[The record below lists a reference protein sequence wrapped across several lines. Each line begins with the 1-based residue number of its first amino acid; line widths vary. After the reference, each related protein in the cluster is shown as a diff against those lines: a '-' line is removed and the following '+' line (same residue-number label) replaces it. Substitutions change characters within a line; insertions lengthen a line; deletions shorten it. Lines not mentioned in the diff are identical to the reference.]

1 MLPTM
6 SRPPPKSIIEW
17 FQQNYP
23 REYDLQLEVSR
34 RANQIFHRLPV
45 KPTPGQAEPVRIE
58 LIDLPERGLALQMN
72 ELGVVYLGAL
82 VSAII
87 ESLKAELEGLLSS
100 GIGSEV
106 IKEKVRQV
114 MHSEGVRSSPHV
126 SATGKKCQNCHAD
139 NRAQAQF
146 CDQCGKRLE

>member
-1 MLPTM
+1 M
-6 SRPPPKSIIEW
+6 SRPPPQNIIEW

-23 REYDLQLEVSR
+23 REYDLQQEVSR
-34 RANQIFHRLPV
+34 RTGKIFQRIPV
-45 KPTPGQAEPVRIE
+45 TPAPGQAVPVRIE
-58 LIDLPERGLALQMN
+58 LVDLPQGGLALQMN
-72 ELGVVYLGAL
+72 DLGIVYLGAL
-82 VSAII
+82 SSTML

-114 MHSEGVRSSPHV
+114 LHSEGVSSSPHV
-126 SATGKKCQNCHAD
+126 STTGKKCQNCQAD